1 MPSLWYCSERP
12 NLFSL
17 ANYYIVLNNGEGNL
31 TWKLYVMLMYSELL
45 CGMQYLSYIS
55 YFTIVVEEQQ
65 IDSQQKDS
73 LEAFEWKEVRRRS
86 RSNSLRRE
94 EKVCTFTS
102 LR

>member
-1 MPSLWYCSERP
+1 
-12 NLFSL
+12 
-17 ANYYIVLNNGEGNL
+17 
-31 TWKLYVMLMYSELL
+31 
-45 CGMQYLSYIS
+45 
-55 YFTIVVEEQQ
+55 VEEQQ